1 MLQNR
6 IRKKQLDYTWPGFVD
21 ALSSLLMVIIFVL
34 MIFVISQFFISQK
47 MSGQDEALI
56 KLKNNLTEL
65 SELLSLERGTTSEL
79 TSQLSVLEE
88 KIVVIKEELLKEKEI
103 TKQYQEEIRGTKNI
117 IALNESEINELK
129 IALEE
134 KIKNTTQLR
143 KEVSDLDKQVN
154 QKNLEIQSKDKI
166 LKANK
171 EEVNQLISTTLKLK
185 NKLTQLQTLL
195 SAYKAR
201 DKKENVKTL
210 NLGKDVNSALARR
223 VEELEKFKSDF
234 FGRVKELIK
243 GRKEIRVVGDRF
255 VFQSEVLFS
264 LGSEELG
271 VEGQLEMQKLAA
283 TLMEI
288 EKSLPTD
295 IDWILQI
302 EGHTDSL
309 PVKKGQTYRDNWE
322 LSTKRALSVLRFLI
336 KQGIDPNRLSASGY
350 GSFQPIDKKNTKSAR
365 MKNRRIEMKITQN
378 TKIK

>member
-1 MLQNR
+1 MIQNR

-47 MSGQDEALI
+47 MSGQDEALV
-56 KLKNNLTEL
+56 KLKNNLSEL
-65 SELLSLERGTTSEL
+65 GELLSLERDTTTEL
-79 TSQLSVLEE
+79 TAQLSVLEE
-88 KIVVIKEELLKEKEI
+88 KIEVIKKDLLIEKEI
-103 TKQYQEEIRGTKNI
+103 TKQYQEELTGTKNI
-117 IALNESEINELK
+117 IAFNDREINKLK
-129 IALEE
+129 KVIDD
-134 KIKNTTQLR
+134 KIKDTIRLKNNI
-143 KEVSDLDKQVN
+143 SDLDRKVSK
-154 QKNLEIQSKDKI
+154 KNLEIQNKEII

-171 EEVNQLISTTLKLK
+171 EEVKKLIATTLKLK

-195 SAYKAR
+195 SAYKAK
-201 DKKENVKTL
+201 DEKENVKNL
-210 NLGKDVNSALARR
+210 SLGKDVNSALARR

-234 FGRVKELIK
+234 FGRVRELIK

-264 LGSEELG
+264 LGSDELG
-271 VEGQLEMQKLAA
+271 VEGQIEMQKLAA

-302 EGHTDSL
+302 EGHTDTL
-309 PVKKGQTYRDNWE
+309 PVKKGQTYKDNWE

-336 KQGIDPNRLSASGY
+336 KQGIEPSRLSASGY
-350 GSFQPIDKKNTKSAR
+350 GSFQPIDEENTKSAR

>member
-56 KLKNNLTEL
+56 KLKRNLTEL
-65 SELLSLERGTTSEL
+65 SELLSLERATTSEL

-129 IALEE
+129 ISLEE
-134 KIKNTTQLR
+134 KIKNSTQLR
-143 KEVSDLDKQVN
+143 NEVSDLDKQVN

-195 SAYKAR
+195 SAYKAK

>member
-1 MLQNR
+1 MIQNK

-34 MIFVISQFFISQK
+34 MIFVLSQFFLSKK
-47 MSGQDEALI
+47 MSGQDEALLE
-56 KLKNNLTEL
+56 LKNNLIDL
-65 SELLSLERGTTSEL
+65 SQLLSLERDTTTEL
-79 TSQLSVLEE
+79 TAQLSILET
-88 KIVVIKEELLKEKEI
+88 KIDTIKENLTKEKQI
-103 TKQYQEEIRGTKNI
+103 TKQYEEELRGKKNI
-117 IALNESEINELK
+117 IALNESEIINYKKL
-129 IALEE
+129 LED
-134 KIKNTTQLR
+134 KIKNTYKLETNI
-143 KEVSDLDKQVN
+143 SDLKNEADK
-154 QKNLEIQSKDKI
+154 KDKEI
-166 LKANK
+166 KDKEKIINSSK
-171 EEVNQLISTTLKLK
+171 EEISQLISASLKLK
-185 NKLTQLQTLL
+185 NKLSQLQTLL
-195 SAYKAR
+195 SAYKAK
-201 DKKENVKTL
+201 DKKENIKTL
-210 NLGKDVNSALARR
+210 NLGRDVNSALARR

-234 FGRVKELIK
+234 FGRVRELIK

-264 LGSEELG
+264 LGSDELG
-271 VEGQLEMQKLAA
+271 TEGKLEMQKLAA

-309 PVKKGQTYRDNWE
+309 PVKKGQTYKDNWE

-336 KQGIDPNRLSASGY
+336 KQGISPSRLSASGY

-378 TKIK
+378 IKLK

>member
-1 MLQNR
+1 MIQNR

-56 KLKNNLTEL
+56 KLKNNLNEL
-65 SELLSLERGTTSEL
+65 GELLSLERHTTTEL
-79 TSQLSVLEE
+79 TAQLSVLEE
-88 KIVVIKEELLKEKEI
+88 KIEVIKEDLFKEREI
-103 TKQYQEEIRGTKNI
+103 TKQYQEELTGTKNV
-117 IALNESEINELK
+117 IALNESEINKLK
-129 IALEE
+129 ISIEE
-134 KIKNTTQLR
+134 KIENTKKLKDQ
-143 KEVSDLDKQVN
+143 VSNLSNQVN
-154 QKNLEIQSKDKI
+154 QKNLEIQDNDKI

-171 EEVNQLISTTLKLK
+171 EEVNKLISTTRNLK

-195 SAYKAR
+195 SAYKAK
-201 DKKENVKTL
+201 DKKENIKTL

-234 FGRVKELIK
+234 FGRVRELIK

-264 LGSEELG
+264 LGSDELG

-309 PVKKGQTYRDNWE
+309 PVKKGQPYKDNWE

-336 KQGIDPNRLSASGY
+336 KQGIEPSRLSASGY
-350 GSFQPIDKKNTKSAR
+350 GSFQPIDKESTKSAR

-378 TKIK
+378 TKMK

>member
-56 KLKNNLTEL
+56 KLKKNLTEL
-65 SELLSLERGTTSEL
+65 SELLSLERGATSEL

-103 TKQYQEEIRGTKNI
+103 TRQYQEEIRGTKNI

-143 KEVSDLDKQVN
+143 NEVSDLDKQVN

-195 SAYKAR
+195 SAYKAK

-210 NLGKDVNSALARR
+210 NLGRDVNSALARR

-264 LGSEELG
+264 LGSEKLG

-336 KQGIDPNRLSASGY
+336 KQGINPNRLSASGY

>member
-56 KLKNNLTEL
+56 KLKKNLTEL

-79 TSQLSVLEE
+79 ASQLSVLEE
-88 KIVVIKEELLKEKEI
+88 KIFVIKEELLKEKEI

-117 IALNESEINELK
+117 IALNESQINQLK

-134 KIKNTTQLR
+134 KIENTTQLK
-143 KEVSDLDKQVN
+143 KEVSDLNKQVN
-154 QKNLEIQSKDKI
+154 QKNLEIQSKDKT
-166 LKANK
+166 LDANK
-171 EEVNQLISTTLKLK
+171 KEVNQLISTTLKLK

-271 VEGQLEMQKLAA
+271 VEGQLEMQKLAT

>member
-56 KLKNNLTEL
+56 KLKKNLTEL

-88 KIVVIKEELLKEKEI
+88 KIIVIKEELLKEKEI

-143 KEVSDLDKQVN
+143 NEVSDLDKQVN
-154 QKNLEIQSKDKI
+154 KKNLEIQSKDKI

-195 SAYKAR
+195 SAYKAK

>member
-1 MLQNR
+1 MIQNK

-56 KLKNNLTEL
+56 KLKNNLIEL
-65 SELLSLERGTTSEL
+65 SELLSLERDATTEL
-79 TSQLSVLEE
+79 ATQLSVLEE
-88 KIVVIKEELLKEKEI
+88 KITVIKDDLVKEREI
-103 TKQYQEEIRGTKNI
+103 TKHYQEEIRGKKNI

-129 IALEE
+129 ISLDE
-134 KIKNTTQLR
+134 KIKNKNQL
-143 KEVSDLDKQVN
+143 KNEVSKLGNLIN
-154 QKNLEIQSKDKI
+154 QRDLEIQGKDKI

-171 EEVNQLISTTLKLK
+171 EEINQLISTTLNLK

-195 SAYKAR
+195 SAYKAK

-234 FGRVKELIK
+234 FGRVRELIK

-264 LGSEELG
+264 LGSDELG

-309 PVKKGQTYRDNWE
+309 PVKKGQTFRDNWE

-336 KQGIDPNRLSASGY
+336 KQGIEPSRLSASGY
-350 GSFQPIDKKNTKSAR
+350 GSFQPIDKENTKSAR

>member
-1 MLQNR
+1 MIQNR

-65 SELLSLERGTTSEL
+65 SELLSLERDTTTEL
-79 TSQLSVLEE
+79 TAQLSVLEE
-88 KIVVIKEELLKEKEI
+88 KIVAIKDDLTKERKL
-103 TKQYQEEIRGTKNI
+103 TKQYQEEIRGVKNI
-117 IALNESEINELK
+117 IALNESDINELK
-129 IALEE
+129 SALEE
-134 KIKNTTQLR
+134 KIKSTSQL
-143 KEVSDLDKQVN
+143 KNEVSNLDKQVN

-185 NKLTQLQTLL
+185 NKLSQLQTLL
-195 SAYKAR
+195 SAYKAK

-271 VEGQLEMQKLAA
+271 VEGQLEMQKLAT

-322 LSTKRALSVLRFLI
+322 LSTKRALSVLRYLI

>member
-1 MLQNR
+1 MIQNR

-56 KLKNNLTEL
+56 KLKNNLNEL
-65 SELLSLERGTTSEL
+65 SELLALERDTTTEL
-79 TSQLSVLEE
+79 TAQLSVLEE
-88 KIVVIKEELLKEKEI
+88 RIVVIKKDLLKEKE
-103 TKQYQEEIRGTKNI
+103 TAKQYQKELRGNKNI
-117 IALNESEINELK
+117 IDLNESEINKLK
-129 IALEE
+129 ITLEE
-134 KIKNTTQLR
+134 KIKNTASLRNDVSELGNQLN
-143 KEVSDLDKQVN
+143 K
-154 QKNLEIQSKDKI
+154 KNSEIQIKDEI

-171 EEVNQLISTTLKLK
+171 KEVNRLISTTLGLK

-195 SAYKAR
+195 AAYKAK
-201 DKKENVKTL
+201 DKKENVKTI

-234 FGRVKELIK
+234 FGRVRELVK

-264 LGSEELG
+264 LGSDELG
-271 VEGQLEMQKLAA
+271 IEGQLEMQKLAA

-309 PVKKGQTYRDNWE
+309 PVKKGQTYKDNWE

-336 KQGIDPNRLSASGY
+336 KQGIEPSRLSALGY
-350 GSFQPIDKKNTKSAR
+350 GSFQPIDIKDTKSAR

-378 TKIK
+378 TKFK

>member
-1 MLQNR
+1 MIQNR

-47 MSGQDEALI
+47 MSGQDEALV
-56 KLKNNLTEL
+56 KLKNNLSEL
-65 SELLSLERGTTSEL
+65 GELLSLERDTTTEL
-79 TSQLSVLEE
+79 TAQLSVLEE
-88 KIVVIKEELLKEKEI
+88 KIEVIKKDLLIEREI
-103 TKQYQEEIRGTKNI
+103 TKQYQEELTGTKNI
-117 IALNESEINELK
+117 IAFNEREINKLK
-129 IALEE
+129 KVIED
-134 KIKNTTQLR
+134 KIKDTTRL
-143 KEVSDLDKQVN
+143 KNNISDLDKKVSK
-154 QKNLEIQSKDKI
+154 KNLEIQNKEII

-171 EEVNQLISTTLKLK
+171 EEVKKLIATTLKLK

-195 SAYKAR
+195 SAYKAK
-201 DKKENVKTL
+201 DKKENVKNL
-210 NLGKDVNSALARR
+210 SLGKDVNSALARR

-234 FGRVKELIK
+234 FGRVRELIK

-264 LGSEELG
+264 LGSDELG
-271 VEGQLEMQKLAA
+271 VEGQIEMQKLAA

-288 EKSLPTD
+288 EKSLPRD

-309 PVKKGQTYRDNWE
+309 PVKKGQTYKDNWE

-336 KQGIDPNRLSASGY
+336 KQGIEPSRLSASGY
-350 GSFQPIDKKNTKSAR
+350 GSFQPIDEKNTKSAR

>member
-56 KLKNNLTEL
+56 KLKKNLTEL

-88 KIVVIKEELLKEKEI
+88 KIIVIKEELIKEKEI

-129 IALEE
+129 ISLEE

-143 KEVSDLDKQVN
+143 NKVSDLDKQVN
-154 QKNLEIQSKDKI
+154 QKKLEIQSKDKI

-195 SAYKAR
+195 SAYKAK

-243 GRKEIRVVGDRF
+243 GRKEIRIVGDRF

-336 KQGIDPNRLSASGY
+336 KQGIDPKRLSASGY
-350 GSFQPIDKKNTKSAR
+350 GSFQPIDKKNSKSAR

>member
-1 MLQNR
+1 MIQNR

-56 KLKNNLTEL
+56 KLKKNLTEL
-65 SELLSLERGTTSEL
+65 SELLSLERGTTTEL
-79 TSQLSVLEE
+79 TSQLSILEE
-88 KIVVIKEELLKEKEI
+88 KIVVIKDELLKEKQI
-103 TKQYQEEIRGTKNI
+103 TKQYQEEIRGTRNI

-129 IALEE
+129 ISLEE

-143 KEVSDLDKQVN
+143 NKVSDLGKQVN

-195 SAYKAR
+195 SAYKAK

-234 FGRVKELIK
+234 FGRVRELIK
-243 GRKEIRVVGDRF
+243 GRKEIRIVGDRF

-271 VEGQLEMQKLAA
+271 VEGKLEMQKLAA

-336 KQGIDPNRLSASGY
+336 KQGIDPYRLSASGY
-350 GSFQPIDKKNTKSAR
+350 GSFQPIDVNNTKSAR

>member
-1 MLQNR
+1 MIQNR

-47 MSGQDEALI
+47 MSGQNEALVN
-56 KLKNNLTEL
+56 LKNNLTEL
-65 SELLSLERGTTSEL
+65 NNLLSLERDTTTEL
-79 TSQLSVLEE
+79 TTQLSVLEG
-88 KIVVIKEELLKEKEI
+88 KIEVFKEDLLKEKKR
-103 TKQYQEEIRGTKNI
+103 TKQYEEELRGNKNI
-117 IALNESEINELK
+117 IALSQSELFRLKKDLGEKNKVTVELRNN
-129 IALEE
+129 I
-134 KIKNTTQLR
+134 
-143 KEVSDLDKQVN
+143 SDLDKQVSE
-154 QKNLEIQSKDKI
+154 KKLEIQNKENVI
-166 LKANK
+166 KANK
-171 EEVNQLISTTLKLK
+171 KEIKQLINTTLNLK
-185 NKLTQLQTLL
+185 NRLTQLQTLL
-195 SAYKAR
+195 SAYKAK
-201 DKKENVKTL
+201 DKKENIKTL

-234 FGRVKELIK
+234 FGRVRELIK

-264 LGSEELG
+264 LGSDELG
-271 VEGQLEMQKLAA
+271 AEGQVEMQKLAS

-309 PVKKGQTYRDNWE
+309 PVKKGQTYQDNWE

-336 KQGIDPNRLSASGY
+336 KQGIAPSRLSASGY
-350 GSFQPIDKKNTKSAR
+350 GSFQPIDKKNTQSAR

-378 TKIK
+378 IKLK

>member
-1 MLQNR
+1 MIQNR

-56 KLKNNLTEL
+56 KLKKNLTEL
-65 SELLSLERGTTSEL
+65 SELLSLERGATSEL

-88 KIVVIKEELLKEKEI
+88 KIFVIQEELLKEKEI

-143 KEVSDLDKQVN
+143 NEVSDLDKQVN

-195 SAYKAR
+195 SAYKAK